1 MPFIR
6 YTIEMNGAFVYD
18 TWEKKGLYRAEVG
31 KETSTRMFSYM
42 KTLPVA
48 ISCYQNRQAWMEKEA
63 WENLEEYAPCQE
75 QYPTM
80 KRVHAPL
87 ENVTEAIFQ
96 QGDTLQ
102 KLQVF
107 VKRAEAEQRDGQLK
121 KMQEKFPE
129 LAVSCSLINNIE
141 VNAPEANKG
150 SALMVLC
157 EQLGIDRMESMAFGD
172 GTNDITMIREAGI
185 GVAMANAASEV
196 LAVADRVTASNDEDG
211 VALVIEEL
219 LKNWED

>member
-1 MPFIR
+1 M
-6 YTIEMNGAFVYD
+6 
-18 TWEKKGLYRAEVG
+18 
-31 KETSTRMFSYM
+31 
-42 KTLPVA
+42 
-48 ISCYQNRQAWMEKEA
+48 
-63 WENLEEYAPCQE
+63 
-75 QYPTM
+75 
-80 KRVHAPL
+80 
-87 ENVTEAIFQ
+87 
-96 QGDTLQ
+96 
-102 KLQVF
+102 
-107 VKRAEAEQRDGQLK
+107 
-121 KMQEKFPE
+121 
-129 LAVSCSLINNIE
+129 INNIE

>member
-1 MPFIR
+1 MKIKIIAFDLDGTLLRSDKTISERTLKALEQAGKKGILLVPTTGRNYEGLPTELKEMPFIR

-96 QGDTLQ
+96 QGDTL
-102 KLQVF
+102 
-107 VKRAEAEQRDGQLK
+107 
-121 KMQEKFPE
+121 P
-129 LAVSCSLINNIE
+129 
-141 VNAPEANKG
+141 
-150 SALMVLC
+150 VL
-157 EQLGIDRMESMAFGD
+157 
-172 GTNDITMIREAGI
+172 
-185 GVAMANAASEV
+185 
-196 LAVADRVTASNDEDG
+196 
-211 VALVIEEL
+211 
-219 LKNWED
+219 